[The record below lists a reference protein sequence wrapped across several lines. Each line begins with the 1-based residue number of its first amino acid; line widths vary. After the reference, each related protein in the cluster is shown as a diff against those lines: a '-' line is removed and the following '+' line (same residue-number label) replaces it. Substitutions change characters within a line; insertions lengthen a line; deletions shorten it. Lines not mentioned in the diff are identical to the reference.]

1 MLADLL
7 TGGISAVLVIE
18 DISDDNDVDND
29 VDTSLTEVVAQVTR
43 NVDMPPQTFG
53 AIDSSRTTVSCVV
66 VTLDGVITDG
76 GVDATSVEGE
86 IVSREVSFVCVG
98 ELRTIKYL
106 ASLVPLRS

>member
-7 TGGISAVLVIE
+7 TGGFSAVLVIE
-18 DISDDNDVDND
+18 DISDDNDVDL
-29 VDTSLTEVVAQVTR
+29 DTSLTEVVAEVTR
-43 NVDMPPQTFG
+43 NVDMSPQTFG
-53 AIDSSRTTVSCVV
+53 AIDSSRTTVSSAV

-76 GVDATSVEGE
+76 EVDSSSVEGE
-86 IVSREVSFVCVG
+86 IVSREVSFVCVE